1 MADRP
6 GSTIMKEI
14 VAAGSAA
21 AREKI
26 VLDAI
31 DDGEVPS
38 WMWSWRPVRVSATV
52 DGKPYVLEYRV
63 TPDYVSLGDD
73 EDYFRAPMLPATAQK
88 IADDHDAILPSTRMV
103 NEIYANASA
112 RLQPQSIYPNT
123 GSVSEYSKH
132 EIAVQRQMA
141 TLGVKGGTFLAGH
154 KKDIVIGPSLN
165 GSKVAIY
172 GWHDESGQLT
182 GGKANAPIQPY
193 STIHDSQYTDYA
205 HGVRL
210 VKKKATL
217 NGSPVDLSEIFNDP
231 KLSILVSTQGPF
243 DPKFPNVGGAAPAGP
258 RSSVFTPIAA
268 SISSAVKKDI
278 GVTEA
283 QTILT
288 ALGYQPGPIDG
299 LMGQKTKAA
308 LVAFQKAE
316 GLPQS
321 GAIDQ
326 KTKERLAAKDPAAS
340 TRGLLVKAGMV
351 AAGVLGAVVT
361 WSAVKHFS
369 SSRAECARCGETDC
383 GC

>member
-1 MADRP
+1 
-6 GSTIMKEI
+6 MKAI
-14 VAAGSAA
+14 LAAGSSA

-26 VLDAI
+26 ILDAV

-63 TPDYVSLGDD
+63 TPDYLSLGDD
-73 EDYFRAPMLPATAQK
+73 EDYFRAPMLPATAQQ

-112 RLQPQSIYPNT
+112 RLQPTSIYPNT
-123 GSVSEYSKH
+123 GSISEYAKH

-154 KKDIVIGPSLN
+154 KKDIVNGPGLN
-165 GSKVAIY
+165 GSRVAIY

-182 GGKANAPIQPY
+182 GGKANQPIQPY
-193 STIHDSQYTDYA
+193 STVHDSQYTDYA

-210 VKKKATL
+210 VKRKAIL
-217 NGSPVDLSEIFNDP
+217 NGTPVDLSEIFTDP
-231 KLSILVSTQGPF
+231 KLSVLVSTQGPF
-243 DPKFPNVGGAAPAGP
+243 EPRFPNVGGAAVPGP
-258 RSSVFTPIAA
+258 RSSVFSPIAS
-268 SISSAVKKDI
+268 SISSVVKKDI
-278 GVTEA
+278 GVSEA

-308 LVAFQKAE
+308 LIAFQKAE
-316 GLPQS
+316 GISQTGTLD
-321 GAIDQ
+321 A
-326 KTKERLAAKDPAAS
+326 KTKASLSAKDPAAGN
-340 TRGLLVKAGMV
+340 RDMLVKVGMV

-369 SSRAECARCGETDC
+369 SSRAECARCGETDDC
-383 GC
+383 CCP

>member
-6 GSTIMKEI
+6 GSTIMKDI
-14 VAAGSAA
+14 VATA

-26 VLDAI
+26 ILDAI

-73 EDYFRAPMLPATAQK
+73 EDYFRAPMTPATAQQ

-112 RLQPQSIYPNT
+112 RLQPSSIFPNT
-123 GSVSEYSKH
+123 GSVSEYAKH

-154 KKDIVIGPSLN
+154 KKDIVNGPGLN
-165 GSKVAIY
+165 GSRVAIY

-182 GGKANAPIQPY
+182 NGKANQPIQPY
-193 STIHDSQYTDYA
+193 STVHDSQYTDYA

-210 VKKKATL
+210 VKKKALL
-217 NGSPVDLSEIFNDP
+217 NGTPVDLSEIFNDP
-231 KLSILVSTQGPF
+231 KLSVLVSTQGPF
-243 DPKFPNVGGAAPAGP
+243 EPRFPNVGGAAVPP
-258 RSSVFTPIAA
+258 RGSVTSSIAS
-268 SISSAVKKDI
+268 SISSAVSAKKDI
-278 GVTEA
+278 GVLEA
-283 QTILT
+283 QTILA
-288 ALGYQPGPIDG
+288 ALGYQPGPLDG

-316 GLPQS
+316 GLSQS
-321 GAIDQ
+321 GALDAA
-326 KTKERLAAKDPAAS
+326 TKERLAAKDPETAK
-340 TRGLLVKAGMV
+340 RGLLVKVGMA
-351 AAGVLGAVVT
+351 AAGVLGAIVT
-361 WSAVKHFS
+361 WSALKHFS
-369 SSRAECARCGETDC
+369 SSRAACARCGGTAC